1 MLTTRIRNLPLPPD
15 TGINRDRERE
25 REGIESRGVQE
36 CRRGSEREREK
47 CWKKL
52 VVAVVVVVIVSISL
66 IKQQEKLRLYL
77 YTLNESRRLYN
88 DYDFDYLFYII

>member
-1 MLTTRIRNLPLPPD
+1 M
-15 TGINRDRERE
+15 RE
-25 REGIESRGVQE
+25 
-36 CRRGSEREREK
+36 SEREREK

-52 VVAVVVVVIVSISL
+52 VGAVVVVVIVSISL